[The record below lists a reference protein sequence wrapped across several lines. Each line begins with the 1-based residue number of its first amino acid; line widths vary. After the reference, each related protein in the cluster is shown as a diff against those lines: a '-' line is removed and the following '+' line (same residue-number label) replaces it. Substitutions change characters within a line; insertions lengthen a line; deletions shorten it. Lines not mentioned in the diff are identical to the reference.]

1 MQHFFYNAIPT
12 VNQFQSDS
20 SVTFAVRAE
29 DKILKHLDWLLERY
43 HLHSRK
49 PDADLQRII
58 LCEIFLGANYWIKAY
73 HEKKAAMKKE
83 RYPAV
88 LALFEAAVGQLAT
101 LLRCSRPMVAI
112 QIEEIFGRE
121 LMPEGAKTDA
131 AAKTKPEFFTA
142 MQLELYRI
150 RFRAGRAYHA
160 GLDATHPLH
169 LAPLDT
175 APFFFEI
182 ARKGTDGK
190 QATMN
195 KGWGPF
201 VMTMEREFYMTKH
214 WFDTP
219 GHQNIFHSS
228 YTHGRTISAAGT
240 MYAEH
245 GIIKGIRPD
254 SGHYKPLEHNIV
266 SALLALQMF
275 AVRMDEIEVQDYAG
289 EPLGTAREFVKSRLT
304 WQQFQAAGH
313 LQKMRKAGALG
324 VHVPAP
330 DLDGPSGNT
339 ALRALMNSPQA
350 SGASGGPRPG
360 YSQTPGAPTPGAT
373 KPGYTQTP

>member
-1 MQHFFYNAIPT
+1 MTRDLPEDAKNAMQHFFYKAIPT
-12 VNQFQSDS
+12 VKQFQSDS
-20 SVTFAVRAE
+20 SVTFAVRGE

-49 PDADLQRII
+49 LNADLQRII
-58 LCEIFLGANYWIKAY
+58 LCEIFLGANYWIRAY
-73 HEKKAAMKKE
+73 HEKKPSMKKE

-88 LALFEAAVGQLAT
+88 LALFEAAVGQLST

-131 AAKTKPEFFTA
+131 EPQTTPEYFTA

-150 RFRAGRAYHA
+150 RFRAGRAHHA
-160 GLDATHPLH
+160 GLDATRPMH
-169 LAPLDT
+169 LTPLDT

-219 GHQNIFHSS
+219 GHKNIFHSS
-228 YTHGRTISAAGT
+228 YTHGRAISAAGT

-245 GIIKGIRPD
+245 GIIKGVRPD

-275 AVRMDEIEVQDYAG
+275 AVRMATSSGSVTASPFQVPIRRHSRTMLNSFSVRPPFSPRFTGVSCSLSNTASQTVAG
-289 EPLGTAREFVKSRLT
+289 PPAGGA
-304 WQQFQAAGH
+304 AAGI
-313 LQKMRKAGALG
+313 
-324 VHVPAP
+324 
-330 DLDGPSGNT
+330 
-339 ALRALMNSPQA
+339 
-350 SGASGGPRPG
+350 
-360 YSQTPGAPTPGAT
+360 AT
-373 KPGYTQTP
+373 R

>member
-1 MQHFFYNAIPT
+1 MSVTYNAIPS
-12 VNQFQSDS
+12 VKQFQSDS
-20 SVTFAVRAE
+20 SVTFAVRGE

-49 PDADLQRII
+49 LNADLRRII
-58 LCEIFLGANYWIKAY
+58 LCEIFLGANYWIKAD
-73 HEKKAAMKKE
+73 HEKKPAMKKG
-83 RYPAV
+83 RYQAV
-88 LALFEAAVGQLAT
+88 LALFDAAVRELRT
-101 LLRCSRPMVAI
+101 LLGCDERMVARH
-112 QIEEIFGRE
+112 IEEIFGRE

-131 AAKTKPEFFTA
+131 GAKTKPEYFTA

-160 GLDATHPLH
+160 GLDATRPMH

-182 ARKGTDGK
+182 ARKGADEK
-190 QATMN
+190 QAPMN

-219 GHQNIFHSS
+219 DHQNIFHSS
-228 YTHGRTISAAGT
+228 YTHGRAISAAGT

-266 SALLALQMF
+266 AALLALQMF

-289 EPLGTAREFVKSRLT
+289 ERLGTAREFVQSRLT
-304 WQQFQAAGH
+304 WPQFQAAGH

-324 VHVPAP
+324 VYVPAP
-330 DLDGPSGNT
+330 APGLDGPSGNT
-339 ALRALMNSPQA
+339 ALLALMNPPA
-350 SGASGGPRPG
+350 SASEPK
-360 YSQTPGAPTPGAT
+360 YSQTPNPGAS
-373 KPGYTQTP
+373 KNAYSRMP

>member
-1 MQHFFYNAIPT
+1 MQHFFYKAIPT
-12 VNQFQSDS
+12 VKQFQSDS
-20 SVTFAVRAE
+20 SVTFAVRGE

-49 PDADLQRII
+49 LNADLQRII

-73 HEKKAAMKKE
+73 HEKKPAMKKE

-88 LALFEAAVGQLAT
+88 LALFEAAVGQLST

-121 LMPEGAKTDA
+121 LMPEGAKTDGE
-131 AAKTKPEFFTA
+131 AKTKPEYFTA
-142 MQLELYRI
+142 MQLELYRM

-160 GLDATHPLH
+160 GLDATRPMH
-169 LAPLDT
+169 LTPLDT

-182 ARKGTDGK
+182 LRTGTDGK

-219 GHQNIFHSS
+219 GHKNIFHSS
-228 YTHGRTISAAGT
+228 YTHGRAISAAGT

-289 EPLGTAREFVKSRLT
+289 ERLGTAREFVSSRLS
-304 WQQFQAAGH
+304 WSQFQAAGH

-324 VHVPAP
+324 VHVPASN
-330 DLDGPSGNT
+330 LDGPSGNT
-339 ALRALMNSPQA
+339 ALLALMNPPA
-350 SGASGGPRPG
+350 SASGPRPG
-360 YSQTPGAPTPGAT
+360 YAQTPNPGASKPAYSQTP
-373 KPGYTQTP
+373 